1 MFCFV
6 PLAPS
11 QMISNCTKLSG
22 KFAQQKFK
30 MHGICRENAFFFTVL
45 IDACLSFY
53 LIAKMFQLDLSKML
67 QLSLRIEIQEGRK
80 GPSAP

>member
-1 MFCFV
+1 MEYV
-6 PLAPS
+6 VR
-11 QMISNCTKLSG
+11 
-22 KFAQQKFK
+22 
-30 MHGICRENAFFFTVL
+30 MHFSLQL